1 MCFHGDDETSL
12 LTVSQRSFS
21 LGSLRIRDSKMPS
34 TWLRNAQ
41 QRRKSALRG
50 LRSSVRA
57 RGAHRRWFCNR
68 DHQALHKAQISIALS
83 MDKTLAFGR
92 IISLVYLYRR
102 VLGKYVIHTWILD
115 VRFVDFL
122 HLKFR
127 SLKQFFI
134 FAPQFQIDILFESYR
149 KIADNCFTQK
159 VISREI

>member
-21 LGSLRIRDSKMPS
+21 LGSLRICDSKMPS

-102 VLGKYVIHTWILD
+102 VLGKYVIHILMYALLI
-115 VRFVDFL
+115 FL
-122 HLKFR
+122 YLKFQ

-149 KIADNCFTQK
+149 KTADNCFTQK